1 MKRKY
6 VKLNDGYSHLSL
18 GNVIN
23 VIKEE
28 SKNKSSAIQG
38 EIFCAIFSV
47 DYVNNSTVNNYCI
60 GSRGIGDNY
69 KQIYINL
76 RKKFDKDKTVFKE
89 IICNILTIVEGVIY
103 SENDINVINQN
114 GELKNICCKLYN
126 IGKNDTNV
134 NSDHICL
141 FRELY
146 KNENYYELFANLIM
160 FAILEKK
167 QPLYVDEKIKNVV
180 EIILENTDISVNDLQ
195 NFLIL
200 EMNDGSNFDFS
211 LVNLA
216 NQDNPYANYELGK
229 KEYRGEFEGKPNYG
243 KAFYYFEKAALKNH
257 PSAYWMMGN
266 MVKNGLI
273 GNYEYDK
280 AFEYFEKAKILGSV
294 AAINSLGIMYQNG
307 YGVKQ
312 DEDMAL
318 RLFKEAASK
327 NYAYAFNNL
336 ANYYKGKDNEKVF
349 EYFYKSASLGES
361 YGCKE
366 LGIIYLNRKD
376 YKNAFVYF
384 NKALDASIKERNI
397 WAYYYLAKHFYLTG
411 SLENKIVKN
420 ADKAIQYFNYSSILI
435 DSLCELL
442 YIYYERHELE
452 KVYYYKSLIENHELY
467 NDEYKKIIEDVLDK
481 IKTKKSLDIT
491 F

>member
-38 EIFCAIFSV
+38 EIFCAIFEI
-47 DYVNNSTVNNYCI
+47 DDINNSTVNNYCI

-76 RKKFDKDKTVFKE
+76 RKKFDKDKNIFRD

-103 SENDINVINQN
+103 RENDIYVIIQN
-114 GELKNICCKLYN
+114 RELKNICCKLYN
-126 IGKNDTNV
+126 IAKNDTSV
-134 NSDHICL
+134 NSDYIGL
-141 FRELY
+141 FRYLY
-146 KNENYYELFANLIM
+146 KNENYYELFVNLVIY
-160 FAILEKK
+160 AILEKK
-167 QPLYVDEKIKNVV
+167 QPLYEDEKIKNMI
-180 EIILENTDISVNDLQ
+180 ETILENTDISVNDLQ
-195 NFLIL
+195 NFLML

-211 LVNLA
+211 LINLA
-216 NQDNPYANYELGK
+216 NQGNPYANYELGK
-229 KEYRGEFEGKPNYG
+229 KEYRGEFDGNPNYV
-243 KAFYYFEKAALKNH
+243 KAFNYFEKAALKNH

-266 MVKNGLI
+266 MIKNGLI
-273 GNYEYDK
+273 GNHEYDK
-280 AFEYFEKAKILGSV
+280 AFEYFEKAKNLGSV

-312 DEDMAL
+312 DIDMAF
-318 RLFKEAASK
+318 RLFEEAASK

-336 ANYYKGKDNEKVF
+336 ANYYKGKDSDKVF

-384 NKALDASIKERNI
+384 NKALDASVKERNI
-397 WAYYYLAKHFYLTG
+397 WAYYYLAKYFYLTG
-411 SLENKIVKN
+411 LLENKIVKN
-420 ADKAIQYFNYSSILI
+420 VDNAIRYFNYSSDLI

-442 YIYYERHELE
+442 YIYYDRRDLE
-452 KVYYYKSLIENHELY
+452 KVYYYKNLIEKHVLY
-467 NDEYKKIIEDVLDK
+467 NNEYKRIIEDVLEK
-481 IKTKKSLDIT
+481 IKTKKNLDIT

>member
-38 EIFCAIFSV
+38 EIFCAIFKI
-47 DYVNNSTVNNYCI
+47 DDINNSTVNNYCI

-76 RKKFDKDKTVFKE
+76 RKKVDKDKSIFKD
-89 IICNILTIVEGVIY
+89 IIGNILTIVEGTIY
-103 SENDINVINQN
+103 GENNIYVINQN
-114 GELKNICCKLYN
+114 RELKNICCKLYN
-126 IGKNDTNV
+126 IAKNDTSV
-134 NSDHICL
+134 NSDYICL
-141 FRELY
+141 FRDLY
-146 KNENYYELFANLIM
+146 KNENYYELFANLVIY
-160 FAILEKK
+160 AVLEKK
-167 QPLYVDEKIKNVV
+167 QPLYEDEKIKNMV
-180 EIILENTDISVNDLQ
+180 ETILENTDISVNDLQ
-195 NFLIL
+195 NFLLL
-200 EMNDGSNFDFS
+200 ELNDGSNFDFS
-211 LVNLA
+211 LMNLA
-216 NQDNPYANYELGK
+216 NQGNPYANYELGK
-229 KEYRGEFEGKPNYG
+229 KEYRGEFDGNPNYV
-243 KAFYYFEKAALKNH
+243 KAFNYFEKAALKNH

-266 MVKNGLI
+266 MIKNGLI
-273 GNYEYDK
+273 GNHEYDK
-280 AFEYFEKAKILGSV
+280 AFEYFEKAKNLGSV

-312 DEDMAL
+312 DIDMAF
-318 RLFKEAASK
+318 RLFEEAASK

-336 ANYYKGKDNEKVF
+336 ANYYKGKDSDKVF

-384 NKALDASIKERNI
+384 NKALDASVKERNI
-397 WAYYYLAKHFYLTG
+397 WAYYYLAKYFYLTG
-411 SLENKIVKN
+411 LLENKIVKN
-420 ADKAIQYFNYSSILI
+420 VDNAIRYFNYSSDLI

-442 YIYYERHELE
+442 YIYYDRRDLE
-452 KVYYYKSLIENHELY
+452 KVYYYKNLIEKHVLY
-467 NDEYKKIIEDVLDK
+467 NNEYKRIIEDVLEK
-481 IKTKKSLDIT
+481 IKTKKNLDIT